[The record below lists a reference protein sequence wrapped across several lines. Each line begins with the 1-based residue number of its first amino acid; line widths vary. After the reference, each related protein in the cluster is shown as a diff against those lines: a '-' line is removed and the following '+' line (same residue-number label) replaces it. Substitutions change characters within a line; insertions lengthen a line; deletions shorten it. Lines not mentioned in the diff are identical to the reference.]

1 MLLIQQ
7 KKTWWRNIIR
17 YFATTSLPYV
27 LHYAD
32 DGSQHIMIFL
42 FIVIVFIRF
51 HIQISHSMPYSALYR
66 RLYSSGCFS
75 RISSSFS
82 EGTSLSFL

>member
-1 MLLIQQ
+1 MPAAP
-7 KKTWWRNIIR
+7 
-17 YFATTSLPYV
+17 ATGEIPAAIASKPPVMQLNRTAAST
-27 LHYAD
+27 
-32 DGSQHIMIFL
+32 IMIFL

-75 RISSSFS
+75 RISSSLS
-82 EGTSLSFL
+82 AGTSLSFL

>member
-1 MLLIQQ
+1 MLHAAHTT

-32 DGSQHIMIFL
+32 DGSQHIMRDIM
-42 FIVIVFIRF
+42 
-51 HIQISHSMPYSALYR
+51 H
-66 RLYSSGCFS
+66 
-75 RISSSFS
+75 
-82 EGTSLSFL
+82 GTKVRQRAA